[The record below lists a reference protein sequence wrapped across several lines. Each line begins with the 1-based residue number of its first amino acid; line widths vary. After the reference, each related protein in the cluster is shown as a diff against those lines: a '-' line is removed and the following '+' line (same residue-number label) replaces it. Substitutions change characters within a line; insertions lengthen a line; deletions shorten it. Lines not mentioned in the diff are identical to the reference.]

1 MSRPFNVRV
10 YGILINQNNEVLL
23 SDENRFDRQFTKF
36 PGGGLEFGEGKKE
49 CLKREFLE
57 ELGIEIEVKELFYLT
72 DYFQVS
78 AFDKK
83 EQLISIY
90 YLVKAENLN
99 SIQTSSKSLDFTNG
113 AQEVHRWKSLE
124 TLTPKDLTFP
134 IDKLVAEKLALT

>member
-10 YGILINQNNEVLL
+10 YGLLINQNYEVLL
-23 SDENRFDRQFTKF
+23 SDENRFDKQFTKF
-36 PGGGLEFGEGKKE
+36 PGGGLEFGEGTKE

-78 AFDKK
+78 AFDEN

-90 YLVKAENLN
+90 YLVKADNLK
-99 SIQTSSKSLDFTNG
+99 SIQTSSKSFDFTDG

-124 TLTPKDLTFP
+124 ALTPKDLTFP
-134 IDKLVAEKLALT
+134 IDKLVAEKLALA